1 MNGPS
6 RAFPGLLALLA
17 ALALALAGCGT
28 TAGQDRPNEEATLL
42 LDFAPNGVH
51 AGIYVATDRGYD
63 DAEGVALTVRQPASA
78 TDALRLLAGGRAE
91 MAILD
96 IHDLGLARERGRDV
110 VGVMALVQRP
120 LAAVFAQP
128 GVHSPRA
135 LEGRRLGVSGLPSDE
150 AVMRAVVAGA
160 GGDADRLELT
170 TIGFEAV
177 PALLARRVAAATAF
191 WNVEGV
197 ALKAQRP
204 AIREFRVDDYGAPSY
219 PELVLAVTRETLEDR
234 RPTVVATIR
243 ALQRGY
249 REARIDPESAVSAML
264 AADEGLD
271 REALLAQLDAVQ
283 PALRGSARAF
293 GQLRPAV
300 LRRWAAWDEEFGILR
315 EAPDVDRA
323 FDTTL
328 VPLR

>member
-1 MNGPS
+1 VP
-6 RAFPGLLALLA
+6 RR
-17 ALALALAGCGT
+17 ALALALALLLALLLAGCGA
-28 TAGQDRPNEEATLL
+28 TAGEDRPNEEATLL

-51 AGIYVATDRGYD
+51 AGLYVATDRGYD

-78 TDALRLLAGGRAE
+78 TDALRLLTAGRAE

-128 GVHSPRA
+128 GVRTPRA
-135 LEGRRLGVSGLPSDE
+135 LEDRRLGVSGLPSDE
-150 AVMRAVVAGA
+150 AVMRAVIAGA
-160 GGDADRLELT
+160 GGDAERLRLT

-177 PALLARRVAAATAF
+177 PALLANRVAAATAF

-197 ALKAQRP
+197 ALKARKP
-204 AIREFRVDDYGAPSY
+204 GIREFRVDDYGAPPY
-219 PELVLAVTRETLEDR
+219 PELVLAVTRETLEDDR
-234 RPTVVATIR
+234 AVVVATIR

-264 AADEGLD
+264 AADPSLD

-283 PALRGSARAF
+283 TAFTSGARAF
-293 GQLRPAV
+293 GELRPAV
-300 LRRWAAWDEEFGILR
+300 LREWAAWDEEFGILR
-315 EAPDVDRA
+315 EAPDVERA
-323 FDTTL
+323 FDATL